1 VKIGLYNK
9 SQTISMGYYMK
20 KQLFSI
26 LALALITMMII
37 SACGSSEQAPTKTP
51 KPTKTSQA
59 PATAAAPFPTATPDP
74 CSPENL
80 PAEVEKVHK
89 LMREFDDASLLAS
102 NTPIDQLNPS
112 IADLQRIRRDAED
125 QSVPSCLTT
134 LKQYQLAHMNTV
146 INTMLY
152 MLSYQGNDS
161 DKEVLNQGIALA
173 RQQHDQYI
181 LELANVLG
189 LTVVAAPTTAPVE
202 GTPEAGAT
210 PAALFITNNGP
221 TAVNLRNQPDLNAD
235 NIGILDLG
243 ASAVVLGQTADT
255 LWYQVEFPGQ
265 PGQTAWVYA
274 SLVQISD
281 PAAEVPVITP

>member
-1 VKIGLYNK
+1 
-9 SQTISMGYYMK
+9 MGHDMK
-20 KQLFSI
+20 KQLPLF
-26 LALALITMMII
+26 LTLTLIAMMLI

-51 KPTKTSQA
+51 KPTKTS
-59 PATAAAPFPTATPDP
+59 AAQPVASPLPTGTPDP
-74 CSPENL
+74 CAPENL

-102 NTPIDQLNPS
+102 NTPIEQLNPS
-112 IADLQRIRRDAED
+112 IADLQRIRRGAED
-125 QSVPSCLTT
+125 QPVPSCLTS

-152 MLSYQGNDS
+152 MLGYQGNDS

-189 LTVVAAPTTAPVE
+189 LTVVAAPTTAPAQ

-210 PAALFITNNGP
+210 LAPSPVVITNPGP
-221 TAVNLRNQPDLNAD
+221 TAVNLRNQPDLNAG

-243 ASAVVLGQTADT
+243 ASAVVLGRTADA

-265 PGQTAWVYA
+265 TGQTAWVYA
-274 SLVQISD
+274 SLVQLSD
-281 PAAEVPVITP
+281 PTVELPVITP

>member
-1 VKIGLYNK
+1 MTLQAI
-9 SQTISMGYYMK
+9 QTFSMGNKMK
-20 KQLFSI
+20 KRLFLLFTLS
-26 LALALITMMII
+26 LIATFII
-37 SACGSSEQAPTKTP
+37 SACGSSEPRPTRTP
-51 KPTKTSQA
+51 KPTKTTQA
-59 PATAAAPFPTATPDP
+59 TKPAVPLATATPDP
-74 CSPENL
+74 CAPENI

-146 INTMLY
+146 INTMLF
-152 MLSYQGNDS
+152 MLSYQGS
-161 DKEVLNQGIALA
+161 DDETETLNQGIALA
-173 RQQHDQYI
+173 RQQHDQYV

-189 LTVVAAPTTAPVE
+189 LTVVAAPTAAPTQ
-202 GTPEAGAT
+202 GTPVAGET
-210 PAALFITNNGP
+210 PVPAPLLIINPGP

-235 NIGILDLG
+235 NIGILDIG
-243 ASAVVLGQTADT
+243 ASAVVLGRTADA

-265 PGQTAWVYA
+265 AGQIAWVYA
-274 SLVQISD
+274 SLVQLSD
-281 PAAEVPVITP
+281 PTAELQVVEPTP

>member
-1 VKIGLYNK
+1 
-9 SQTISMGYYMK
+9 MK
-20 KQLFSI
+20 KQPFI
-26 LALALITMMII
+26 LLTLSLLATIII

-51 KPTKTSQA
+51 KPTKTSKA
-59 PATAAAPFPTATPDP
+59 TEPAASPLPTATPDP
-74 CSPENL
+74 CAPENL

-102 NTPIDQLNPS
+102 NTPIEQLNPS
-112 IADLQRIRRDAED
+112 IADLQRIRRGAED
-125 QSVPSCLTT
+125 QPVPSCLTS

-152 MLSYQGNDS
+152 MLGYQGNDS

-189 LTVVAAPTTAPVE
+189 LTVVAAPTTASAQ

-210 PAALFITNNGP
+210 LAPSPVVITNPGP
-221 TAVNLRNQPDLNAD
+221 TAVNLRNQPDLNAG

-243 ASAVVLGQTADT
+243 ASAVVLGRTADA

-265 PGQTAWVYA
+265 TGQTAWVYA
-274 SLVQISD
+274 SLVQLSD
-281 PAAEVPVITP
+281 PTVELPVITP

>member
-1 VKIGLYNK
+1 MGHDMKKRLFLLLTL
-9 SQTISMGYYMK
+9 SLISM
-20 KQLFSI
+20 
-26 LALALITMMII
+26 MIV

-59 PATAAAPFPTATPDP
+59 TATVAAPLPTATPDP

-125 QSVPSCLTT
+125 QTVPSCLVS

-152 MLSYQGNDS
+152 MLSYQGKDT
-161 DKEVLNQGIALA
+161 DKQVLNQGIALA
-173 RQQHDQYI
+173 RQQHDQYV
-181 LELANVLG
+181 LELAKVLG

-210 PAALFITNNGP
+210 LAPAALLITNNGP

-243 ASAVVLGQTADT
+243 ASAVVLGRTADA

-274 SLVQISD
+274 SLVQLSD
-281 PAAEVPVITP
+281 PTAELPVVTP

>member
-1 VKIGLYNK
+1 
-9 SQTISMGYYMK
+9 MGHDMK
-20 KQLFSI
+20 KRLFLLLTLS
-26 LALALITMMII
+26 LISMMII

-51 KPTKTSQA
+51 KPTKTS
-59 PATAAAPFPTATPDP
+59 PATATVAAPLPTATPDP

-80 PAEVEKVHK
+80 PTEVEKVHK

-152 MLSYQGNDS
+152 MLSYQGKDS

-173 RQQHDQYI
+173 RQQHDQYV
-181 LELANVLG
+181 LELAKVLG
-189 LTVVAAPTTAPVE
+189 LTVVAAPTTAPVG

-210 PAALFITNNGP
+210 SAPVALLVTNSGP
-221 TAVNLRNQPDLNAD
+221 TPVNLRNQPDLNAD

-243 ASAVVLGQTADT
+243 ASAVVLGRTADA

-274 SLVQISD
+274 SLVQLSD
-281 PAAEVPVITP
+281 PTAELPVVTP